1 MEVIATRSRSLS
13 ASTYVPGTKS
23 VISVEWR
30 KIRRYLLFDIVI
42 IFCKLF
48 ADLTQCGQ
56 GKETIPWTNY
66 NKKRL
71 TMPQAYSS
79 LAQRCYKT
87 RVNLKNLNFFKQ
99 KFPRGFKIIHSLVE
113 VCEVDQNIY
122 KNANKSTA
130 ICESNPSFLRSAKA
144 SLMIFSN
151 TFQGKIAFQKRFV
164 FYR

>member
-1 MEVIATRSRSLS
+1 
-13 ASTYVPGTKS
+13 
-23 VISVEWR
+23 
-30 KIRRYLLFDIVI
+30 
-42 IFCKLF
+42 
-48 ADLTQCGQ
+48 
-56 GKETIPWTNY
+56 
-66 NKKRL
+66 
-71 TMPQAYSS
+71 MPQAYSW

>member
-1 MEVIATRSRSLS
+1 
-13 ASTYVPGTKS
+13 
-23 VISVEWR
+23 
-30 KIRRYLLFDIVI
+30 
-42 IFCKLF
+42 
-48 ADLTQCGQ
+48 
-56 GKETIPWTNY
+56 
-66 NKKRL
+66 
-71 TMPQAYSS
+71 MPQAYSS

-130 ICESNPSFLRSAKA
+130 ICESNLSFLRSAKA